1 MSATTGPVET
11 PPVEAR
17 DQPLIAVDVVPVSF
31 TADGLRVASA
41 RRRFE
46 PFEGRHALPGVLLG
60 AGESLQTAAQRA
72 LATKAGI
79 DAADTRHLFQIGAF
93 DGSNRDPRQYAI
105 SIVFVAVIAPEAGS
119 VSATG
124 EVGDGDSRSP
134 SLASARSVVDA
145 LRSPSPTSPSCPSA
159 APDTAWWPVGSI
171 PALPFD
177 HDAIVAEALAQLR
190 TRLWRDDA
198 VTRALTGPWFS
209 TPDAV
214 RLTDAITGTATH
226 QSNLRRALAAHP
238 ALVSKPA
245 PDTGRPGRRPLVWE
259 WAR

>member
-93 DGSNRDPRQYAI
+93 DGSNRDPRQHAI
-105 SIVFVAVIAPEAGS
+105 SIVFVAVIAPE
-119 VSATG
+119 
-124 EVGDGDSRSP
+124 P
-134 SLASARSVVDA
+134 SIA
-145 LRSPSPTSPSCPSA
+145 PG
-159 APDTAWWPVGSI
+159 PDTAWWSVEAI

-190 TRLWRDDA
+190 TRLWHDDA
-198 VTRALTGPWFS
+198 VTRALTGSWFS

-214 RLTDAITGTATH
+214 RLTDAITGTTTH

-238 ALVSKPA
+238 ALVSRPA